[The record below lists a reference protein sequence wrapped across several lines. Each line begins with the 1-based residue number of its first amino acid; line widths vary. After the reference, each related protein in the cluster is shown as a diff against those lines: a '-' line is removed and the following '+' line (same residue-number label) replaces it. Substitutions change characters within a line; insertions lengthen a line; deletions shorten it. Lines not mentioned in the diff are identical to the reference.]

1 MENPSLKLPEP
12 HCPNNLIPSKEI
24 RMECFG
30 QHKPEIEK
38 IFLPRIYTDY
48 HRFLLF
54 KYLYDLFFFEGGK
67 TPNAVDLNI
76 NVEGKGSQVNLPL
89 VRFGDLFSQVGE
101 PFPKVGEL
109 FPKVG
114 ELFPQ
119 VGEPFSKVGE
129 LFPKDG
135 EPFPKVGELFP
146 KVGEPI
152 PKVGGFFPKV
162 GELFPRVSS
171 PVYKFH

>member
-1 MENPSLKLPEP
+1 
-12 HCPNNLIPSKEI
+12 
-24 RMECFG
+24 MECCG

-109 FPKVG
+109 F
-114 ELFPQ
+114 L
-119 VGEPFSKVGE
+119 
-129 LFPKDG
+129 
-135 EPFPKVGELFP
+135 